1 MKITIAA
8 SHRFHLLDL
17 AIQLEKL
24 GHDVSFF
31 SYVPNSR
38 CQSFG
43 LSKKAS
49 KSLVII
55 MSPILFLLFLFKKS
69 AKILYLKHLALDF
82 LIPFFSPPTDI
93 YIALGVVYKNSFLK
107 MKKKYNC
114 ITIIEWGSKHITEQQ
129 KILKE
134 IGARINKE
142 YFNERAISSFKFV
155 DYIAIPS
162 HHVEDSFIKYGVDK
176 YKLIMNHYGVD
187 LKDFYPTILSE
198 QESFDL
204 IFVGAW
210 SLQKGC
216 DILAEVCKKFN
227 YKLLHVGYIVDV
239 EFPNIDNFKHIGKV
253 DQKELVNYYKKAKC
267 FILPSRQEGMA
278 MVQLQALACGLPV
291 ICTEDTGGN
300 DLKKYLESEEFIINI
315 GKLDADNLSIG
326 IKKGLQLAEIQ
337 NVSKEERCIIKKNIG
352 NSELSW
358 EGYGKRYETFLKKI
372 IIN

>member
-82 LIPFFSPPTDI
+82 LIPFFSPPADI
-93 YIALGVVYKNSFLK
+93 YIALGVIYKNSFLK

-114 ITIIEWGSKHITEQQ
+114 VTIVEWGSKHITEQQ

-134 IGARINKE
+134 IGAKLNNE
-142 YFNERAISSFKFV
+142 YFNERAISAFKFV

-162 HHVEDSFIKYGVDK
+162 QHVEDSFLKHGISKS
-176 YKLIMNHYGVD
+176 KLVKNHYGVD
-187 LKDFYPTILSE
+187 LVHFYPTELCEIE
-198 QESFDL
+198 NFDL

-210 SLQKGC
+210 SLRKGC
-216 DILAEVCKKFN
+216 DVLVEVCRKFN
-227 YKLLHVGYIVDV
+227 FKLLHVGYVVDIK
-239 EFPNIDNFKHIGKV
+239 FPNDDNFKHVGKV
-253 DQKELVNYYKKAKC
+253 DQKELVNYYKKANC
-267 FILPSRQEGMA
+267 FILPSREEGMA

-300 DLKKYLESEEFIINI
+300 DLKKYLVNEEFIINI
-315 GKLDADNLSIG
+315 GKLDAESLSIG
-326 IKKGLQLAEIQ
+326 IKKGLQLAKNQ
-337 NVSKEERCIIKKNIG
+337 NESKEERSIIKKNIG
-352 NSELSW
+352 NLELSW
-358 EGYGKRYETFLKKI
+358 VGYGKRYDNFLKTLF
-372 IIN
+372 